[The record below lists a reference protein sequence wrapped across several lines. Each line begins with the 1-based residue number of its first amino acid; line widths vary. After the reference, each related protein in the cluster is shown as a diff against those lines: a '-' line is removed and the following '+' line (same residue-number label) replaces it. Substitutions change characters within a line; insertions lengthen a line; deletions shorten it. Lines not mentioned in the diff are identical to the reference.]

1 MGFPSSDNW
10 FLRPGTSK
18 PGGGGRRSRGDAGG
32 QRPSFGEN
40 RRSTG
45 VGGQNEEEPREV
57 EQLDSSFSLEDN
69 SSGGSIENVGSG
81 SVEANRGSE
90 EAELDSLG
98 ARIRG
103 EVQRRQEEL
112 HQELLQDCPSGPRA
126 RCEAPR
132 GAPSPDIRGLCGV
145 AYKTFASYATRHT
158 LRRTRRP
165 RRISYDRRAPLQLGT
180 ANTLNTCVPNIGGKE
195 AEV

>member
-112 HQELLQDCPSGPRA
+112 QSIDRRREQQRVNRRGQEDWRDEVA
-126 RCEAPR
+126 RRKEE
-132 GAPSPDIRGLCGV
+132 
-145 AYKTFASYATRHT
+145 
-158 LRRTRRP
+158 RRKEDENRCWEDNEKEERP
-165 RRISYDRRAPLQLGT
+165 RYERERSRGSETSIQFAQVHSGT
-180 ANTLNTCVPNIGGKE
+180 TIN
-195 AEV
+195 

>member
-18 PGGGGRRSRGDAGG
+18 PGGGGGRSRGDAGG

-45 VGGQNEEEPREV
+45 VGYQSEEEHREV
-57 EQLDSSFSLEDN
+57 EQLDSSFSLEGN
-69 SSGGSIENVGSG
+69 SSGGSSENVGSG
-81 SVEANRGSE
+81 SVEANRGTE

-112 HQELLQDCPSGPRA
+112 QSIDRRREMEQRVNRREQEDWRDEVA
-126 RCEAPR
+126 RRKEE
-132 GAPSPDIRGLCGV
+132 
-145 AYKTFASYATRHT
+145 
-158 LRRTRRP
+158 RRKEDENRYWEDNEKEGRP
-165 RRISYDRRAPLQLGT
+165 RYERERSRGSDTSIQFAQ
-180 ANTLNTCVPNIGGKE
+180 VH
-195 AEV
+195 